1 MLGNQGMYQNC
12 FSARTKRD
20 ARVFLTGWTLGT
32 LLLEKLIVAIAVVG
46 RALYPAIYTESI
58 LQKMLYAYTIYSA
71 ALKPVV
77 ATACGTRVTH
87 AWNVPGVKTIFSC
100 DTSPAGRDFSGADFR
115 RRGDGDGELGHRSPA
130 AEHWLT
136 LTSKVKQ
143 RLYIHNSG

>member
-77 ATACGTRVTH
+77 ATA
-87 AWNVPGVKTIFSC
+87 
-100 DTSPAGRDFSGADFR
+100 
-115 RRGDGDGELGHRSPA
+115 
-130 AEHWLT
+130 
-136 LTSKVKQ
+136 
-143 RLYIHNSG
+143 